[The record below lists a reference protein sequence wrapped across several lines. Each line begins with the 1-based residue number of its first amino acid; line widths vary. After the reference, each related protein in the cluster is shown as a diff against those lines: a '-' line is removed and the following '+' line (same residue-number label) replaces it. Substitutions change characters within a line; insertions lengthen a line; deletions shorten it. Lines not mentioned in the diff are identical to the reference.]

1 MPPSRQIKVTAAPE
15 TVGRILDLRRRID
28 EARAGVLSRYRDDPD
43 GFVTGYLGEHLWSKQ
58 RQIMQSVRD
67 HRLTAVRSCHGIGK
81 SFTVSRCVAWWGSVH
96 PPEETRIVTTA
107 PTFKQ
112 VRGVLWQEIRK
123 CAPKLPGDV
132 LQLEWQIDG
141 NLVAQGIKPDDY
153 APDAFQGI
161 HAKHLLVVLDEGNG
175 VPPALWRAAVSLATS
190 EHSRIIVIGNPDD
203 PSGKFAEV
211 CRPGSGWHTIQ
222 VGYRDTPN
230 FSGEPVPEG
239 VAAKLIGPAWI
250 EDARRMYGEGS
261 PLWTS
266 KVEGE
271 FPEQAEDA
279 LIRLSI
285 ARAAAQRELPAEDFP
300 NVLGVDVARLGS
312 DKTIIMHRRGR
323 TAAVHGEHHHED
335 TMVTAGRVKNA
346 LAETGATNA
355 AIDADG
361 LGAGVFDRLME
372 QGLPAQEM
380 RGGFRARDSERFANC
395 LTGDARVLPLGRL
408 LRVYRSRY
416 DGPMFRLKT
425 ASGDEFTATPNHN
438 VLTLRGWVAV
448 KSLRVGDEL
457 CDAGRG
463 QRALLADPGVSDMP
477 PKISEIYHA
486 AKGRSGS
493 ERVQGSCVD
502 FHGDAPVGDVD
513 VVEVCGDLQPVDP
526 SFGQQG
532 NHGNLVWSLH
542 GQPGFAGGSGGS
554 YPRGVLRS
562 ERRHADRPPP
572 CLAPVGGARSA
583 LAVREPACEK
593 LVGLGVAARGDA
605 SFGED
610 AVQPVVANPEFPQ
623 QSPGGFA
630 CGVAYGDRVLINLP
644 GVQRDGVRVASD
656 ADFVLGQDAADDVGV
671 DLEVLSERVDG
682 FAGLVAVDQVAAV
695 DVFRGG
701 EAGGFGAAAWLDA
714 VFAQDL
720 VNGGPVSSEALLERC
735 RRLAGEVSTDEIV
748 GIEKVLGAHEP
759 SFVYTLETSTGAYRS
774 SSVVHRNC
782 RAEWFWGLRQRF
794 EDGDISIPDDEEL
807 LAQLTAIK
815 YQLNSRGQIIL
826 ESKDQMRKRGMPSP
840 DKADA
845 LAYCFAAW
853 DIPWSDVYGS
863 PQEPAGGAD
872 KPEPPPNPW
881 LDAYAGGGR

>member
-380 RGGFRARDSERFANC
+380 RGGMSARDSERFAN
-395 LTGDARVLPLGRL
+395 
-408 LRVYRSRY
+408 
-416 DGPMFRLKT
+416 K
-425 ASGDEFTATPNHN
+425 
-438 VLTLRGWVAV
+438 
-448 KSLRVGDEL
+448 
-457 CDAGRG
+457 
-463 QRALLADPGVSDMP
+463 
-477 PKISEIYHA
+477 
-486 AKGRSGS
+486 
-493 ERVQGSCVD
+493 
-502 FHGDAPVGDVD
+502 
-513 VVEVCGDLQPVDP
+513 
-526 SFGQQG
+526 
-532 NHGNLVWSLH
+532 
-542 GQPGFAGGSGGS
+542 
-554 YPRGVLRS
+554 
-562 ERRHADRPPP
+562 
-572 CLAPVGGARSA
+572 
-583 LAVREPACEK
+583 
-593 LVGLGVAARGDA
+593 
-605 SFGED
+605 
-610 AVQPVVANPEFPQ
+610 
-623 QSPGGFA
+623 
-630 CGVAYGDRVLINLP
+630 
-644 GVQRDGVRVASD
+644 
-656 ADFVLGQDAADDVGV
+656 
-671 DLEVLSERVDG
+671 
-682 FAGLVAVDQVAAV
+682 
-695 DVFRGG
+695 
-701 EAGGFGAAAWLDA
+701 
-714 VFAQDL
+714 
-720 VNGGPVSSEALLERC
+720 
-735 RRLAGEVSTDEIV
+735 
-748 GIEKVLGAHEP
+748 
-759 SFVYTLETSTGAYRS
+759 
-774 SSVVHRNC
+774 